1 MTFKPLH
8 TMELLAPA
16 GGRSQL
22 EAALRFGA
30 DAVYLACDRFGM
42 RQRAENF
49 ALADIPDAV
58 RLAHDAGA
66 AVHVTLN
73 TLMDADDIDA
83 LPGYLEALADA
94 GVDAFIVS
102 DLGAFALAQEHAPGV
117 ALHVSTQ
124 ASVANAAAAR
134 RWHDM
139 GAARVVCA
147 REMSVE
153 DIVRLRADAPRELEI
168 EAFAHGAMCVAV
180 SGRCLLSAAMTG
192 RSGNKGHCS
201 QSCRWSYALVE
212 EKRPGEYFPIEED
225 VRGSFV
231 LNAQDLCMIDHLDD
245 LAAAGVDSIKLEG
258 RNKKAFYVATVV
270 HAYRAVLDGADP
282 ASVHDDL
289 LAISHRPY
297 GTGFYY
303 GQPNQTPERDGYVK
317 ECLHVATV
325 TACEPAGQRNATC
338 GAAGES
344 AGERAAVDDSA
355 GERAVAGEPAGEHGM
370 ARGASDPAEDRAAA
384 CEPAGECVVGSEPER
399 GGSSWIVEA
408 QCHNRFCEGD
418 ELEFLAPHRPIEKI
432 RVEGLRWLP
441 DPTEDDPAPHPV
453 TVGVANRSMARYRFT
468 VGAPLQEGD
477 LLRARIAREGESR

>member
-1 MTFKPLH
+1 
-8 TMELLAPA
+8 MELLAPA

-58 RLAHDAGA
+58 RLAHDTGA

-102 DLGAFALAQEHAPGV
+102 DLGAFTLAQEHAPGV

-147 REMSVE
+147 REMGIE
-153 DIVRLRADAPRELEI
+153 DIARLRADAPRELEI

-355 GERAVAGEPAGEHGM
+355 EERAVAGEPAGEHGM
-370 ARGASDPAEDRAAA
+370 ARGASDPAGDRAAA

-418 ELEFLAPHRPIEKI
+418 ELELLAPHRPIEKI

-468 VGAPLQEGD
+468 VGTPLQEGD

>member
-1 MTFKPLH
+1 
-8 TMELLAPA
+8 MELLAPA

-102 DLGAFALAQEHAPGV
+102 DLGAFTLAQEHAPGV

-147 REMSVE
+147 REMGIE
-153 DIVRLRADAPRELEI
+153 DIARLRADAPRELEI

-212 EKRPGEYFPIEED
+212 EKRPGEYFPIEEG

-325 TACEPAGQRNATC
+325 TACEPAGQRGTTC
-338 GAAGES
+338 GAAAGR
-344 AGERAAVDDSA
+344 AGERAADDSA
-355 GERAVAGEPAGEHGM
+355 GE
-370 ARGASDPAEDRAAA
+370 RAAA
-384 CEPAGECVVGSEPER
+384 CEPAGECVVGSQPER
-399 GGSSWIVEA
+399 GGTSWIVEA

-418 ELEFLAPHRPIEKI
+418 ELELLAPHRPIEKI

-468 VGAPLQEGD
+468 VGTPLQAGD

>member
-1 MTFKPLH
+1 
-8 TMELLAPA
+8 MELLAPA

-102 DLGAFALAQEHAPGV
+102 DLGAFTLAQEHAPGV

-147 REMSVE
+147 REMGIE
-153 DIVRLRADAPRELEI
+153 DIARLRADAPRELEI

-355 GERAVAGEPAGEHGM
+355 EERAVAGEPAGERGS
-370 ARGASDPAEDRAAA
+370 ARGVSDLAMECVTAG
-384 CEPAGECVVGSEPER
+384 ESAGECVVGSEPER
-399 GGSSWIVEA
+399 GGTSWIVEA

-418 ELEFLAPHRPIEKI
+418 ELELLAPHRPIEKI

-468 VGAPLQEGD
+468 VGVPLQEGD

>member
-1 MTFKPLH
+1 
-8 TMELLAPA
+8 MELLAPA

-94 GVDAFIVS
+94 GVDAFIMS
-102 DLGAFALAQEHAPGV
+102 DLGAFTLAQEHAPGV

-147 REMSVE
+147 REMGIE
-153 DIVRLRADAPRELEI
+153 DIARLRADAPRELEI

-192 RSGNKGHCS
+192 RSGNKGRCS

-325 TACEPAGQRNATC
+325 TACEPAGQRGVTC
-338 GAAGES
+338 RWRTRG
-344 AGERAAVDDSA
+344 
-355 GERAVAGEPAGEHGM
+355 
-370 ARGASDPAEDRAAA
+370 GASRRWQT
-384 CEPAGECVVGSEPER
+384 R
-399 GGSSWIVEA
+399 GGARHGARCFRSGGGP
-408 QCHNRFCEGD
+408 R
-418 ELEFLAPHRPIEKI
+418 R
-432 RVEGLRWLP
+432 RW
-441 DPTEDDPAPHPV
+441 
-453 TVGVANRSMARYRFT
+453 
-468 VGAPLQEGD
+468 
-477 LLRARIAREGESR
+477 

>member
-1 MTFKPLH
+1 
-8 TMELLAPA
+8 MELLAPA
-16 GGRSQL
+16 GGQSQL

-102 DLGAFALAQEHAPGV
+102 DLGAFTLAQEHAPGV

-147 REMSVE
+147 REMGIE
-153 DIVRLRADAPRELEI
+153 DIARLRADAPRELEI

-245 LAAAGVDSIKLEG
+245 LATAGVDSIKLEG

-344 AGERAAVDDSA
+344 AGERAAVGDSA
-355 GERAVAGEPAGEHGM
+355 EERAVAGEPAGEHGM
-370 ARGASDPAEDRAAA
+370 ARGASDPAGDRVAAG
-384 CEPAGECVVGSEPER
+384 ESAGECVVGSEPER
-399 GGSSWIVEA
+399 GGTSWIVEA

-418 ELEFLAPHRPIEKI
+418 ELELLAPHLPIEKI

-468 VGAPLQEGD
+468 VGTPLQEGD

>member
-1 MTFKPLH
+1 
-8 TMELLAPA
+8 MELLAPA

-49 ALADIPDAV
+49 ALTDIPDAV

-102 DLGAFALAQEHAPGV
+102 DLGAFTLAQEHASGV

-147 REMSVE
+147 REMGIE
-153 DIVRLRADAPRELEI
+153 DIARLRADAPRELEI

-201 QSCRWSYALVE
+201 QSCRWSYALME

-282 ASVHDDL
+282 ASMHDDL

-325 TACEPAGQRNATC
+325 TACEPAGQSNATC

-355 GERAVAGEPAGEHGM
+355 EERAVAGEPAGEHGM
-370 ARGASDPAEDRAAA
+370 ARGASDPAGDRVAAG
-384 CEPAGECVVGSEPER
+384 ESAGECVVGSEPER
-399 GGSSWIVEA
+399 GGASWIVEA

-418 ELEFLAPHRPIEKI
+418 ELELLAPHRPIEKI

-453 TVGVANRSMARYRFT
+453 TVEVANRSMARYRFT
-468 VGAPLQEGD
+468 VGTPLQEGD

>member
-94 GVDAFIVS
+94 GVDALIVS
-102 DLGAFALAQEHAPGV
+102 DLGAFTLAQEHAPGV

-139 GAARVVCA
+139 GATRVVCA
-147 REMSVE
+147 REMGIE
-153 DIVRLRADAPRELEI
+153 DIARLRTDAPRELEI

-338 GAAGES
+338 GAAVGS
-344 AGERAAVDDSA
+344 AGERAA
-355 GERAVAGEPAGEHGM
+355 AGEPAGERPAAGEPAGERGV
-370 ARGASDPAEDRAAA
+370 ARGDSEPTAECVAAG
-384 CEPAGECVVGSEPER
+384 EFAGECVVGSEPER
-399 GGSSWIVEA
+399 GGTSWIVEA

-418 ELEFLAPHRPIEKI
+418 ELELLAPHRPIEKI

-468 VGAPLQEGD
+468 VGTPLQEGD

>member
-1 MTFKPLH
+1 
-8 TMELLAPA
+8 MELLAPA

-102 DLGAFALAQEHAPGV
+102 DLGAFTLAQEHAPGV

-147 REMSVE
+147 REMGIE
-153 DIVRLRADAPRELEI
+153 DIARLRADAPRELEI

-212 EKRPGEYFPIEED
+212 EKRPGEYFPIEEG

-344 AGERAAVDDSA
+344 AGQRASDDSA
-355 GERAVAGEPAGEHGM
+355 GERPAAGEPAGERGS
-370 ARGASDPAEDRAAA
+370 ARGVSDLAMECVTAG
-384 CEPAGECVVGSEPER
+384 EPAGECVVGFESDR

-418 ELEFLAPHRPIEKI
+418 ELELLAPHRPIEKI
-432 RVEGLRWLP
+432 RVESLRWLP

-468 VGAPLQEGD
+468 VGTPLQAGD

>member
-1 MTFKPLH
+1 
-8 TMELLAPA
+8 MELLAPA

-49 ALADIPDAV
+49 MLADIPDAV
-58 RLAHDAGA
+58 RTAHAASA

-102 DLGAFALAQEHAPGV
+102 DLGAFSLAQRHAPNV

-147 REMSVE
+147 REMGIE
-153 DIVRLRADAPRELEI
+153 EIARLRADAPRELEI

-225 VRGSFV
+225 ARGSFV

-282 ASVHDDL
+282 ASAMDDL

-325 TACEPAGQRNATC
+325 TACR
-338 GAAGES
+338 
-344 AGERAAVDDSA
+344 
-355 GERAVAGEPAGEHGM
+355 PAGEDD
-370 ARGASDPAEDRAAA
+370 AAAEPAEERVAA
-384 CEPAGECVVGSEPER
+384 GREC
-399 GGSSWIVEA
+399 GGSSWVVEA

-418 ELEFLAPHRPIEKI
+418 ELELLAPHRPIERI

-453 TVGVANRSMARYRFT
+453 TVGVANRSMARYRFRSA
-468 VGAPLQEGD
+468 VPMREGD
-477 LLRARIAREGESR
+477 LLRARIGGDRESL

>member
-1 MTFKPLH
+1 
-8 TMELLAPA
+8 MELLAPA

-102 DLGAFALAQEHAPGV
+102 DLGAFTLAQEHAPGV

-147 REMSVE
+147 REMGIE
-153 DIVRLRADAPRELEI
+153 DIARLRADAPRELEI

-355 GERAVAGEPAGEHGM
+355 EERAVAGEPAGEHGM
-370 ARGASDPAEDRAAA
+370 ARGASDPAGDRAAA

-418 ELEFLAPHRPIEKI
+418 ELELLAPHRPIEKI

-468 VGAPLQEGD
+468 VETPLQEGD

>member
-1 MTFKPLH
+1 
-8 TMELLAPA
+8 MELLAPA

-102 DLGAFALAQEHAPGV
+102 DLGAFTLAQEHAPGV

-147 REMSVE
+147 REMGIE
-153 DIVRLRADAPRELEI
+153 DIARLRADAPRELEI

-355 GERAVAGEPAGEHGM
+355 EERAVAGEPAGEHGM
-370 ARGASDPAEDRAAA
+370 ARGASDPAGDRVAAG
-384 CEPAGECVVGSEPER
+384 ESAGECVVGSEPER
-399 GGSSWIVEA
+399 GGTSWIVEA

-418 ELEFLAPHRPIEKI
+418 ELELLAPHRPIEKI

-468 VGAPLQEGD
+468 VGTPLQEGD

>member
-1 MTFKPLH
+1 MDSKPLH

-58 RLAHDAGA
+58 RTAHAAGA

-73 TLMDADDIDA
+73 TLMDADDIAA
-83 LPGYLEALADA
+83 LPAYLEALAAA

-102 DLGAFALAQEHAPGV
+102 DLGAFSLAQHHAPDV

-134 RWHDM
+134 RWYEM
-139 GAARVVCA
+139 GASRVVCA
-147 REMSVE
+147 REMSIE
-153 DIVRLRADAPRELEI
+153 EIARLRADAPRGLEI
-168 EAFAHGAMCVAV
+168 EAFAHGAICVAV

-225 VRGSFV
+225 ARGSFV
-231 LNAQDLCMIDHLDD
+231 LNAQDLCMIEHLDD

-282 ASVHDDL
+282 ASVMDDL

-325 TACEPAGQRNATC
+325 TACEPAGGD
-338 GAAGES
+338 GAA
-344 AGERAAVDDSA
+344 A
-355 GERAVAGEPAGEHGM
+355 EPAEE
-370 ARGASDPAEDRAAA
+370 RIAAA
-384 CEPAGECVVGSEPER
+384 GPER
-399 GGSSWIVEA
+399 GGSAWIVEA

-418 ELEFLAPHRPIEKI
+418 ELELLAPHRPIERI

-441 DPTEDDPAPHPV
+441 DPTEDDPAQYPV
-453 TVGVANRSMARYRFT
+453 TVGVANRSMARYRFRSA
-468 VGAPLQEGD
+468 VPMNPGD
-477 LLRARIAREGESR
+477 LLRVRIADDGGSL

>member
-1 MTFKPLH
+1 
-8 TMELLAPA
+8 MELLAPA

-102 DLGAFALAQEHAPGV
+102 DLGAFTLAQEHAPGV

-147 REMSVE
+147 REMGIE
-153 DIVRLRADAPRELEI
+153 DIARLRADAPRELEI

-338 GAAGES
+338 GAAGET
-344 AGERAAVDDSA
+344 AGQRASDDSA
-355 GERAVAGEPAGEHGM
+355 GERPAAGEPAGERGS
-370 ARGASDPAEDRAAA
+370 ARGVSDLAMECVTAG
-384 CEPAGECVVGSEPER
+384 EPAGECVVGFESDR

-418 ELEFLAPHRPIEKI
+418 ELELLAPHRPIEKI
-432 RVEGLRWLP
+432 RVESLRWLP

-468 VGAPLQEGD
+468 VGTPLQEGD

>member
-1 MTFKPLH
+1 MDSKPLH

-102 DLGAFALAQEHAPGV
+102 DLGAFSLAQRHAPDV

-147 REMSVE
+147 REMSIQE
-153 DIVRLRADAPRELEI
+153 IARLRADAPRELEI

-212 EKRPGEYFPIEED
+212 EKRPGEFFPIEED
-225 VRGSFV
+225 ARGSFV
-231 LNAQDLCMIDHLDD
+231 LNAQDLCMIEHLDD

-282 ASVHDDL
+282 ASVMDDL

-325 TACEPAGQRNATC
+325 TACEPAGGD
-338 GAAGES
+338 GAA
-344 AGERAAVDDSA
+344 A
-355 GERAVAGEPAGEHGM
+355 EPAEE
-370 ARGASDPAEDRAAA
+370 RIAAA
-384 CEPAGECVVGSEPER
+384 GPER
-399 GGSSWIVEA
+399 GGSAWIVEA

-418 ELEFLAPHRPIEKI
+418 ELELLAPHRPIERI

-441 DPTEDDPAPHPV
+441 DPTEDDPAPYPV
-453 TVGVANRSMARYRFT
+453 TVGVANRSMARYRFRSA
-468 VGAPLQEGD
+468 VPMNPGD
-477 LLRARIAREGESR
+477 LLRVRIADDGGSL

>member
-1 MTFKPLH
+1 
-8 TMELLAPA
+8 MELLAPA

-102 DLGAFALAQEHAPGV
+102 DLGAFTLAQEHAPGV

-147 REMSVE
+147 REMGIE
-153 DIVRLRADAPRELEI
+153 DIARLRADAPRELEI

-245 LAAAGVDSIKLEG
+245 LATAGVDSIKLEG

-344 AGERAAVDDSA
+344 AGERAAVEDSA
-355 GERAVAGEPAGEHGM
+355 EERAVAGEPAGEHGM
-370 ARGASDPAEDRAAA
+370 ARGVSDPAGDRAAA
-384 CEPAGECVVGSEPER
+384 GEPAGECVVGFESDR

-418 ELEFLAPHRPIEKI
+418 ELELLAPHRPIEKI

-468 VGAPLQEGD
+468 VGTPLQEGD

>member
-1 MTFKPLH
+1 
-8 TMELLAPA
+8 MELLAPA

-66 AVHVTLN
+66 AVHVTIN

-102 DLGAFALAQEHAPGV
+102 DLGAFTLAQEHAPGV

-147 REMSVE
+147 REMGIE
-153 DIVRLRADAPRELEI
+153 DIARLRADAPRELEI

-245 LAAAGVDSIKLEG
+245 LATAGVDSIKLEG

-338 GAAGES
+338 GAAGKS
-344 AGERAAVDDSA
+344 AGQRAADDSA
-355 GERAVAGEPAGEHGM
+355 GERPTAGEPAGERGS
-370 ARGASDPAEDRAAA
+370 ARGVSDLAMECVTA
-384 CEPAGECVVGSEPER
+384 CEPAGECVVGSESDR

-418 ELEFLAPHRPIEKI
+418 ELELLAPHRPIEKI

-468 VGAPLQEGD
+468 VGTPLQEGD
-477 LLRARIAREGESR
+477 LLRARIAGEGESR

>member
-102 DLGAFALAQEHAPGV
+102 DLGAFTLAQEHAPGV

-147 REMSVE
+147 REMGIE
-153 DIVRLRADAPRELEI
+153 DIARLRADAPRELEI

-338 GAAGES
+338 GAADES

-355 GERAVAGEPAGEHGM
+355 EERAVAGEPAGEHGM
-370 ARGASDPAEDRAAA
+370 ARGDSEPTAECVAAG
-384 CEPAGECVVGSEPER
+384 EFAGECVVGSEPER

-418 ELEFLAPHRPIEKI
+418 ELELLAPHRPIEKI

-468 VGAPLQEGD
+468 VGTPLQEGD

>member
-1 MTFKPLH
+1 
-8 TMELLAPA
+8 MELLAPA

-102 DLGAFALAQEHAPGV
+102 DLGAFTLAQEHAPGV

-147 REMSVE
+147 REMGIE
-153 DIVRLRADAPRELEI
+153 DIARLRADAPRELEI

-338 GAAGES
+338 GAAAGS
-344 AGERAAVDDSA
+344 AGERAA
-355 GERAVAGEPAGEHGM
+355 AGEPAGERPAAGEPAGERGV
-370 ARGASDPAEDRAAA
+370 ARGDSEPTAECVAAG
-384 CEPAGECVVGSEPER
+384 EFAGECVVGSEPER
-399 GGSSWIVEA
+399 GGTSWIVEA

-418 ELEFLAPHRPIEKI
+418 ELELLAPHRPIEKI

-468 VGAPLQEGD
+468 VGTPLQEGD

>member
-1 MTFKPLH
+1 
-8 TMELLAPA
+8 MELLAPA

-102 DLGAFALAQEHAPGV
+102 DLGAFTLAQEHAPGV

-139 GAARVVCA
+139 GATRVVCA
-147 REMSVE
+147 REMGIE
-153 DIVRLRADAPRELEI
+153 DIARLRADAPRELEI

-245 LAAAGVDSIKLEG
+245 LATAGVDSIKLEG

-338 GAAGES
+338 GAAAGS
-344 AGERAAVDDSA
+344 AGERAA
-355 GERAVAGEPAGEHGM
+355 AGEPAGERPAAGEPAGERGV
-370 ARGASDPAEDRAAA
+370 ARGDSEPTAECVAAG
-384 CEPAGECVVGSEPER
+384 EFAGECVVGSEPER
-399 GGSSWIVEA
+399 GGTSWIVEA

-418 ELEFLAPHRPIEKI
+418 ELELLAPHRPIEKI
-432 RVEGLRWLP
+432 CVEGLRWLP

-468 VGAPLQEGD
+468 VGTPLQEGD

>member
-1 MTFKPLH
+1 
-8 TMELLAPA
+8 MELLAPA

-58 RLAHDAGA
+58 RLAHAAEA

-102 DLGAFALAQEHAPGV
+102 DLGAFSLAQRHAPDV

-147 REMSVE
+147 REMSIQE
-153 DIVRLRADAPRELEI
+153 IARLRADAPRELEI

-225 VRGSFV
+225 ARGSFV
-231 LNAQDLCMIDHLDD
+231 LNAQDLCMIEHLDD

-282 ASVHDDL
+282 ASVTDDL

-325 TACEPAGQRNATC
+325 TACEPAGGD
-338 GAAGES
+338 GAAAEPE
-344 AGERAAVDDSA
+344 GERV
-355 GERAVAGEPAGEHGM
+355 
-370 ARGASDPAEDRAAA
+370 AAA
-384 CEPAGECVVGSEPER
+384 GPEC
-399 GGSSWIVEA
+399 GGSAWIVEA

-418 ELEFLAPHRPIEKI
+418 ELELLAPHRPIERI

-441 DPTEDDPAPHPV
+441 DPTEDDPAPYPV
-453 TVGVANRSMARYRFT
+453 TVGVANRSMARYRFRSA
-468 VGAPLQEGD
+468 VPMNPGD
-477 LLRARIAREGESR
+477 LLRVRIADDGGSF

>member
-1 MTFKPLH
+1 MNSNQSH

-16 GGRSQL
+16 GGASQL

-49 ALADIPDAV
+49 SLAEIPAAV
-58 RLAHDAGA
+58 ARAHGMGA
-66 AVHVTLN
+66 QVHVTLN
-73 TLMDADDIDA
+73 TLMDADDIAA
-83 LPGYLEALADA
+83 LPEYLEALADA

-102 DLGAFALAQEHAPGV
+102 DLGAFSLAQHHAPRV

-139 GAARVVCA
+139 GASRVVCA
-147 REMSVE
+147 REMGIE
-153 DIVRLRADAPRELEI
+153 EIARLRANTPRDLQI

-270 HAYRAVLDGADP
+270 HAYRQVLDGADP

-289 LAISHRPY
+289 YAISHRPY

-303 GQPNQTPERDGYVK
+303 GQPNQTLERDGYVK

-325 TACEPAGQRNATC
+325 MSCELDE
-338 GAAGES
+338 GAV
-344 AGERAAVDDSA
+344 RD
-355 GERAVAGEPAGEHGM
+355 
-370 ARGASDPAEDRAAA
+370 
-384 CEPAGECVVGSEPER
+384 GECADRWVVET
-399 GGSSWIVEA
+399 

-418 ELEFLAPHRPIEKI
+418 ELEVLAPHRPISTL

-441 DPTEDDPAPHPV
+441 EATEDDPRPHPV
-453 TVGVANRSMARYRFT
+453 TVGVANRSMAQYRFKSS
-468 VGAPLQEGD
+468 VPLSEGD
-477 LLRARIAREGESR
+477 LLRARIVQEA

>member
-1 MTFKPLH
+1 
-8 TMELLAPA
+8 MELLAPA

-49 ALADIPDAV
+49 ALADIPAAV
-58 RLAHDAGA
+58 RAAHEAGA

-73 TLMDADDIDA
+73 TLMSADDIDA
-83 LPGYLEALADA
+83 LPAYLEALADA

-102 DLGAFALAQEHAPGV
+102 DLGAFSLAQRYAPDV

-147 REMSVE
+147 REMSIE
-153 DIVRLRADAPRELEI
+153 EIARLRADAPRELEI

-212 EKRPGEYFPIEED
+212 EKRPGEYYPIEED
-225 VRGSFV
+225 ARGSFV

-245 LAAAGVDSIKLEG
+245 LASAGVDSIKLEG

-282 ASVHDDL
+282 ASVRSDL
-289 LAISHRPY
+289 FAISHRPY

-303 GQPNQTPERDGYVK
+303 GQPDQTLERDGYVK
-317 ECLHVATV
+317 ECLHAATV
-325 TACEPAGQRNATC
+325 ASCSEDGAEPG
-338 GAAGES
+338 
-344 AGERAAVDDSA
+344 
-355 GERAVAGEPAGEHGM
+355 
-370 ARGASDPAEDRAAA
+370 
-384 CEPAGECVVGSEPER
+384 
-399 GGSSWIVEA
+399 SWIVEA
-408 QCHNRFCEGD
+408 LCHNRFCEGD
-418 ELEFLAPHRPIEKI
+418 ELEILAPHRPIARL

-441 DPTEDDPAPHPV
+441 DATDDDPDPHPV
-453 TVGVANRSMARYRFT
+453 TVGVANRSMARYRFR
-468 VGAPLQEGD
+468 ASLPLDPGD
-477 LLRARIAREGESR
+477 LLRIRVA

>member
-1 MTFKPLH
+1 
-8 TMELLAPA
+8 MELLAPA

-102 DLGAFALAQEHAPGV
+102 DLGAFTLAQEHAPGV

-212 EKRPGEYFPIEED
+212 EKRPGEYVPIEED

-325 TACEPAGQRNATC
+325 SACEPAGQRNATC
-338 GAAGES
+338 GAAAGS
-344 AGERAAVDDSA
+344 AGERAA
-355 GERAVAGEPAGEHGM
+355 AGEPAGERPAAVEPAGERGV
-370 ARGASDPAEDRAAA
+370 ARGDSEPTAECVAAG
-384 CEPAGECVVGSEPER
+384 ESAGECVVGSEPER
-399 GGSSWIVEA
+399 GGTSWIVEA

-418 ELEFLAPHRPIEKI
+418 ELELLAPHRPFEKI

-453 TVGVANRSMARYRFT
+453 TVGVANRSMARYLFT
-468 VGAPLQEGD
+468 VGTPLQEGD

>member
-1 MTFKPLH
+1 
-8 TMELLAPA
+8 MELLAPA
-16 GGRSQL
+16 GGRFQL

-83 LPGYLEALADA
+83 LPGYFEALADA

-102 DLGAFALAQEHAPGV
+102 DLGAFTLAQEHAPGV

-147 REMSVE
+147 REMGIE
-153 DIVRLRADAPRELEI
+153 DIARLRADAPRELEI

-282 ASVHDDL
+282 VSVHDDL

-325 TACEPAGQRNATC
+325 TACEPAEQRNATC

-344 AGERAAVDDSA
+344 AGQRASDDSA
-355 GERAVAGEPAGEHGM
+355 GERAAAGEPAGERGM
-370 ARGASDPAEDRAAA
+370 ARGASDPAVERVAAG
-384 CEPAGECVVGSEPER
+384 ESAGECVVGSQPER
-399 GGSSWIVEA
+399 GGTSWIVEA

-418 ELEFLAPHRPIEKI
+418 ELELLAPHRPIEKI

-477 LLRARIAREGESR
+477 LLRARIAGEGESR

>member
-1 MTFKPLH
+1 
-8 TMELLAPA
+8 MELLAPA

-83 LPGYLEALADA
+83 LPGYLEVLADA

-102 DLGAFALAQEHAPGV
+102 DLGAFTLAQEHAPGV

-147 REMSVE
+147 REMGIE
-153 DIVRLRADAPRELEI
+153 DIARLRADAPRELEI

-338 GAAGES
+338 GAAAGR
-344 AGERAAVDDSA
+344 AGERAADDSA
-355 GERAVAGEPAGEHGM
+355 GERAAAGEPAGERGM
-370 ARGASDPAEDRAAA
+370 ARGASDPAGDRAAA
-384 CEPAGECVVGSEPER
+384 CEPAGECVVGSQPER
-399 GGSSWIVEA
+399 GGTSWIVEA

-418 ELEFLAPHRPIEKI
+418 ELELLAPHRPIEKI

-468 VGAPLQEGD
+468 VGTPLQAGD

>member
-1 MTFKPLH
+1 
-8 TMELLAPA
+8 MELLAPA

-94 GVDAFIVS
+94 GVDALIVS
-102 DLGAFALAQEHAPGV
+102 DLGAFTLAQEHAPGV

-344 AGERAAVDDSA
+344 AGQRPA
-355 GERAVAGEPAGEHGM
+355 AGEPAGERGV
-370 ARGASDPAEDRAAA
+370 ARGDSESTAECVAAG
-384 CEPAGECVVGSEPER
+384 EFAGECVVGSEPER
-399 GGSSWIVEA
+399 GGTSWIVEA

-418 ELEFLAPHRPIEKI
+418 ELELLAPHRPIEKI
-432 RVEGLRWLP
+432 CVEGLRWLP

-468 VGAPLQEGD
+468 VGTPLQEGD